1 MSYIVYLLIFQI
13 GQRFNNVANAAK
25 LFSPPL
31 MLINVPSIKESESPS
46 ENITL
51 KIYVSSDDSSIKIK
65 KDEQKHAKYNID
77 WLHET

>member
-1 MSYIVYLLIFQI
+1 MSYIVHLLIFQK
-13 GQRFNNVANAAK
+13 GTRLNNVANASK

-31 MLINVPSIKESESPS
+31 MLINVQPMKESESPS

-65 KDEQKHAKYNID
+65 KDEQKHVKYNID